1 MFGKIL
7 NQKTEDDIIKE
18 RTIKS
23 ISNLFNNLN
32 IPDKENII
40 KKLGEIFNIQI
51 LNVKELAY
59 NNARLVNIDIPKF
72 KSLKE
77 NRNISFTIEPI
88 RKFNKDSKANKILTG
103 THINGNGDDIN
114 EDIDI
119 EMAISD
125 NNKGKSDKIEIDND
139 NYEKNKKQNVV
150 NKEESLSIEDKC
162 KSEKKTKENIQNKNN
177 RKYEICNNSNKDH
190 YYGIIKCLTLKEVK
204 NIYQSVNDDPD
215 IIDYSLYKDSRNE
228 FSPDYYFLIE
238 YTNINIKTRYKKNL
252 LDIYFYN
259 KKEYIKVLKMKG
271 AMEIDYEDL

>member
-88 RKFNKDSKANKILTG
+88 RKFNKDSKANKILAG
-103 THINGNGDDIN
+103 NHINGNGGDIN

-119 EMAISD
+119 EMAISGK
-125 NNKGKSDKIEIDND
+125 NKDKTDIIEIDND
-139 NYEKNKKQNVV
+139 NFEENKKLNLAK
-150 NKEESLSIEDKC
+150 KEDSLSIEDKC
-162 KSEKKTKENIQNKNN
+162 KSDKKTKENIQIKNN
-177 RKYEICNNSNKDH
+177 RKYEININSNKVH
-190 YYGIIKCLTLKEVK
+190 YYGIIKCLTLKEFK
-204 NIYQSVNDDPD
+204 QIYQNINEDPD
-215 IIDYSLYKDSRNE
+215 IIDYNLYKDSRNE

>member
-1 MFGKIL
+1 MVEKNF

-32 IPDKENII
+32 IPDKDNII

-59 NNARLVNIDIPKF
+59 NNARIENLDNPKF
-72 KSLKE
+72 KILKE
-77 NRNISFTIEPI
+77 NKNISFTIEAI
-88 RKFNKDSKANKILTG
+88 RKYNKDSKANKIIAG
-103 THINGNGDDIN
+103 NHINGWGRDKN

-119 EMAISD
+119 EMAISEK
-125 NNKGKSDKIEIDND
+125 NKDKTDIIEIDKD
-139 NYEKNKKQNVV
+139 KFEENKKLNVA
-150 NKEESLSIEDKC
+150 KMEESLSIEDKC
-162 KSEKKTKENIQNKNN
+162 KSEKKTKENKQIKNN
-177 RKYEICNNSNKDH
+177 RKYEICNNSNKEH